1 MPESFTIVRNPYAR
15 MVSEF
20 CWVPTAFQL
29 HKKKKRG
36 AEDARLPYQRI
47 VGEQVWID
55 ALQGEE
61 ADARRMTCDLF
72 AAFMVPRLERAVEA
86 MRKGK
91 RYWRH
96 DCHLLP
102 QSLYFTKAEWV
113 IEQHSFDKMHEL
125 LATYGLERQ
134 EGNQIKLNNPFFT
147 NYENTSSE
155 LCTKYAFACMSDEVA
170 ALIRELDAETFEYFG
185 YPRDW
190 RREQP

>member
-15 MVSEF
+15 IVSEF

-29 HKKKKRG
+29 HKKTKRG

-134 EGNQIKLNNPFFT
+134 EGQQIKPNSPFFI